1 MFIFTFR
8 GDSTQPEVY
17 QWTTKNDFF
26 VYLEK
31 DQGIGIGMGVKY
43 GIFINR
49 NFQKGSSAPT
59 NTFGN
64 KEILSAK

>member
-49 NFQKGSSAPT
+49 NF
-59 NTFGN
+59 
-64 KEILSAK
+64 

>member
-8 GDSTQPEVY
+8 GDSKVPEVY
-17 QWTTKNDFF
+17 FWTTKNDFF

-31 DQGIGIGMGVKY
+31 DQGIGIGMGVRY
-43 GIFINR
+43 GIFMNR
-49 NFQKGSSAPT
+49 NLEKGSSAAT

-64 KEILSAK
+64 T